1 MYHMGSHYNLER
13 KRKRT
18 LKVKCEKCDL
28 EIMDVQT
35 IFTCVNN
42 FKVLAKTM
50 TYAPSITL

>member
-1 MYHMGSHYNLER
+1 MKCE
-13 KRKRT
+13 
-18 LKVKCEKCDL
+18 KCEKCDL